1 MRTRWCLIPYLIP
14 AVHPG
19 SMRPMAHPPDGPVSW
34 SSLADLIRLRNQTGS
49 LLLLFPTLWALV
61 LAGDGHPPL
70 SLMAIFIAG
79 AFVMRSAGVTI
90 NDLWDR
96 DLDRRV
102 RRTQNRPLASGRMPP
117 RTALGVFVGL
127 ILVAA
132 GLVALLNPLT
142 IALAPVAV
150 LLAVLYPLAKRVM
163 ACPQAVLGIAFGWGA
178 VMAWAAVRNEV
189 GWPAIGLFL
198 ATVFWAIGYD
208 TIYALQDREDD
219 VRIGVL
225 SAALLFG
232 RWTWLAVLGAL
243 AAMVLLLALVGMA
256 ARLTLPF
263 YLALV
268 LASGLFAYQGWRVKR
283 GVSPAA
289 AFTLFRQ
296 HAWVGALILAGI
308 WSGVIFR

>member
-1 MRTRWCLIPYLIP
+1 
-14 AVHPG
+14 
-19 SMRPMAHPPDGPVSW
+19 MAHPPADGPVSW
-34 SSLADLIRLRNQTGS
+34 SSLADLIRLRNQTGT

-70 SLMAIFIAG
+70 SLAAIFIAG

-102 RRTQNRPLASGRMPP
+102 RRTQNRPLASGRLRP
-117 RTALGVFVGL
+117 RIALGVFVGL

-142 IALAPVAV
+142 IALAPVAL
-150 LLAVLYPLAKRVM
+150 LLAVLYPLTKRVM

-178 VMAWAAVRNEV
+178 IMAWAAVRNEI

-219 VRIGVL
+219 ARIGVL

-232 RWTWLAVLGAL
+232 QWTWLAVLGAL
-243 AAMVLLLALVGMA
+243 AAMVLFLTLVGMA

-268 LASGLFAYQGWRVKR
+268 PASALFAYQGWRIKR
-283 GVSPAA
+283 GVAPAA

-308 WSGVIFR
+308 WSGVLLR